1 MQIYV
6 KYGLVC
12 FLSIFFF
19 PLSAQTK
26 TELRWL
32 ALPNAPGPTTSRYD
46 DVFFVNPSLGWVING
61 TGKIYRTTD
70 GGDSWELQKDQ
81 PITYWRSIGFADSLT
96 GWAGN
101 FGLLDQVP
109 RVTDTNPIYQTIN
122 GGRSWEPVVGIPEPR
137 PEGICGLWVASDSVV
152 YATGRIFGD
161 PRILKTEDKGGSWKN
176 INLDSLVDRLVDIY
190 FFSADS
196 GFVVGGVG
204 DFKRTRSI
212 YI

>member
-19 PLSAQTK
+19 PLSAQTQ
-26 TELRWL
+26 TELRWQV
-32 ALPNAPGPTTSRYD
+32 LPNAPGPTGSRYD

-109 RVTDTNPIYQTIN
+109 ALQI
-122 GGRSWEPVVGIPEPR
+122 
-137 PEGICGLWVASDSVV
+137 
-152 YATGRIFGD
+152 
-161 PRILKTEDKGGSWKN
+161 
-176 INLDSLVDRLVDIY
+176 
-190 FFSADS
+190 
-196 GFVVGGVG
+196 
-204 DFKRTRSI
+204 RTRFI
-212 YI
+212 KP